1 MTPEQLSRL
10 RTYDPDFDCP
20 NPLPPESPPRD
31 HGALE
36 RRLALTGW
44 LLAALFAGAFIG
56 LALP

>member
-36 RRLALTGW
+36 RRVAVIFTALAI
-44 LLAALFAGAFIG
+44 AIISFVIVKS
-56 LALP
+56 LP